1 MADLDLDALFA
12 PDVIADPYPLFARLR
27 EVDPV
32 HWNAAFQL
40 WVITRYEDVV
50 WMVRNHEAFSS
61 AVIRTDERPP
71 YPPVNPADLAL
82 LHGVRAFRGDQ
93 LVEQDRPAHARMREV
108 VHEYFTPGSM
118 EKWRPFVRAA
128 VAEFLDEVQ
137 DSGHM
142 DVHRD
147 LAAPLP
153 VRVITQMMGVPES
166 DRDHLRDLAD
176 KLLYINRGEPHR
188 LQPLTEGIQGMIDY
202 VSPLIDRRIAE
213 PTNDFLSV
221 LAGGEAAGVFDRNQV
236 LVNAALLLFAGHET
250 TMNLICNGS
259 PRAAAPPGSVG
270 ALRLRPRSLRARRHR
285 GVPAVR
291 PAGQVHAAHC
301 GPRCRAPRAPDPRGR
316 SHPLDDRV
324 RQSRPGRLRESRRVR
339 HRAPTQ
345 SPRLTRHRHPLLP
358 GRLARPRRRP
368 GGLPRGRRAASQYQ
382 ARLGPRWSTSPVSSS
397 GRSAHSP
404 SAGHKIRPA
413 MRALHVSVDHDLCVG
428 NGTCL
433 TIAPSVFRHNEYRQ
447 SEVIDAAGRHEAVI
461 LHAAAQCPVG
471 AIRVALAESGER
483 L

>member
-1 MADLDLDALFA
+1 LPTTADLDALFA

-27 EVDPV
+27 EEDPV

-50 WMVRNHEAFSS
+50 SMIRNHEDFSS

-71 YPPVNPADLAL
+71 YPPVHPGDLHL

-137 DSGHM
+137 DKGHM
-142 DVHRD
+142 DVHSD

-221 LAGGEAAGVFDRNQV
+221 LAGGESAGVFDRNQV

-250 TMNLICNGS
+250 TMNLICNGLLALLRHPEQWARFVADPDRYARVATEECLRFDPPVKS
-259 PRAAAPPGSVG
+259 TQRIAARDIEFGGRQIKAGDRIRWMIASANRDPAAFENPDAFDIGRQPNPHVSLGTGIHYCLGASLARVEGQEVFRAVAERLPRI
-270 ALRLRPRSLRARRHR
+270 RLDSDHLEYEPSIQFRSLRAL
-285 GVPAVR
+285 PVR
-291 PAGQVHAAHC
+291 W
-301 GPRCRAPRAPDPRGR
+301 
-316 SHPLDDRV
+316 
-324 RQSRPGRLRESRRVR
+324 
-339 HRAPTQ
+339 T
-345 SPRLTRHRHPLLP
+345 
-358 GRLARPRRRP
+358 
-368 GGLPRGRRAASQYQ
+368 
-382 ARLGPRWSTSPVSSS
+382 
-397 GRSAHSP
+397 
-404 SAGHKIRPA
+404 
-413 MRALHVSVDHDLCVG
+413 
-428 NGTCL
+428 
-433 TIAPSVFRHNEYRQ
+433 
-447 SEVIDAAGRHEAVI
+447 
-461 LHAAAQCPVG
+461 
-471 AIRVALAESGER
+471 
-483 L
+483 